1 MREKTKSKSKGTL
14 SQVTFAFISS
24 WFSLVLFEAW
34 NGKLKLCHYE
44 ASKKEGKNVRW
55 VGDITT

>member
-1 MREKTKSKSKGTL
+1 MREKTKSKFKGTL

-24 WFSLVLFEAW
+24 WSSLVLSEAW
-34 NGKLKLCHYE
+34 NRILELCHYE
-44 ASKKEGKNVRW
+44 ASKKGKNVRC